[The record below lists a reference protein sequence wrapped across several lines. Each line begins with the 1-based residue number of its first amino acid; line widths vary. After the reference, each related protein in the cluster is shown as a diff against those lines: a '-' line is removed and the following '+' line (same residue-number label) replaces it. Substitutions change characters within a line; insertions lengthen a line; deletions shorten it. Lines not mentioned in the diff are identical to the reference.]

1 MKKYF
6 ALLIFFV
13 GFLSSSFAL
22 HFTVGGNFNIGGT
35 TSQNQDYN
43 GFSIGGGALF
53 NLDLFLGLGF
63 QVEINATNS
72 KVAAVDDNTISFSDI
87 SIVDVPVMLWWNGKF
102 GSFGL
107 GAGAGL
113 NFSTI
118 ESYNSLD
125 NYNVDQVSIG
135 FACGANTI
143 FYVIGDFLGIML
155 GVNAVFDFTP
165 RITVTEEYKETT
177 VNVALKNW
185 TRQSIYGKVGIV
197 CRF

>member
-72 KVAAVDDNTISFSDI
+72 KVAAVDNNTISFSDI

-118 ESYNSLD
+118 ESYNNLD

-185 TRQSIYGKVGIV
+185 TRQSIYGKVGVV